1 MHSVDFD
8 FFFFPPERKEHVYTC
23 MALTRFLPLSHP
35 SCGQEDEELGGWLP
49 AAEEKLSVAPE
60 LAVLGGGSSC
70 VGSANHFTKQE
81 NEG

>member
-23 MALTRFLPLSHP
+23 TALTRFLPLSHP